1 MQNYSKEEPS
11 VKKLLALALAL
22 VMLSGL
28 TALAADGGVLTVA
41 LSPDFAP
48 MEFIDISKTG
58 DDQYVGFDV
67 TLAKFIAA
75 ELGMTLKIKPMSFDA
90 CQTAVQVGAVDM
102 SISGYSWTEERAKN
116 FNLSDYYYAGDNET
130 EQVVIVKAEEAGKYS
145 KPEDFAGKVVAAQAA
160 SLQYDLVTKQLPQSE
175 LKEFKVIDDAVMA
188 LMSGKVDAVAVAMG
202 NGESIIANNPAIGM
216 SGFSFEVDEK
226 AENNVVMIQKGNDEL
241 LAKVNAALAKAYEQ
255 KLYGGWYEEAKALAG
270 IDTAKQVS
278 YTEDGQVAE
287 DQPQ

>member
-1 MQNYSKEEPS
+1 MQIYSKEEPS

>member
-1 MQNYSKEEPS
+1 M
-11 VKKLLALALAL
+11 KKLLALALAL

>member
-1 MQNYSKEEPS
+1 M
-11 VKKLLALALAL
+11 KKPLAL
-22 VMLSGL
+22 VLALVILLSAV
-28 TALAADGGVLTVA
+28 ALVVFLVKRPSKDKSVLTVA

-48 MEFIDISKTG
+48 MEFIDTSKTG

-75 ELGMTLKIKPMSFDA
+75 ELGMTLQIKPMSFDA
-90 CQTAVQVGAVDM
+90 CQTAVQVGSVDM
-102 SISGYSWTEERAKN
+102 SISGYSWTEERAEN

-130 EQVVIVKAEEAGKYS
+130 EQVVIVKVAEAGKYA

-175 LKEFKVIDDAVMA
+175 LKEFKVIDDAVLA
-188 LMSGKVDAVAVAMG
+188 LMSGKVDAIAVAEG
-202 NGESIIANNPAIGM
+202 NGKSIIANNSSIAM

-226 AENNVVMIQKGNDEL
+226 AENNVIMLQKGNDEL

-270 IDTAKQVS
+270 IETAKQVS
-278 YTEDGQVAE
+278 YTEDGKVAE
-287 DQPQ
+287 EQPE